1 MGHRHRDP
9 IVAVASR
16 SFSETDR
23 LREELTQ
30 CFGNAKFNE
39 TGRTLH
45 GHELIEF
52 VQNADAIIVGLERVD
67 GAFLNAT
74 AGLRFISKYGVGLNN
89 IDLPACQAAG
99 VKVLHTPGVN
109 SYSVAELALS
119 SAIQLLHRTP
129 ESQSTLREGVWRQ
142 HRGRD
147 LRGAT
152 VGVVG
157 CGHVGQQLVRLL
169 SPFGCQVLAHDL
181 VNYLDFFAAWNV
193 TAVSLEELLSESDV
207 VTIHLPLDSSTRG
220 MFSDRRLSLMKPGA
234 VLLNYSRG
242 GILDESATAERA
254 QAELLAGVA
263 IDVYAEEP
271 SVSSPL
277 LGLPNVLSTAHIGG
291 STLESVLAMGRAA
304 TQRLTEVYSLEDG
317 GAQSQP

>member
-1 MGHRHRDP
+1 MGPRNRDP

-30 CFGNAKFNE
+30 VFGNARFNE
-39 TGRTLH
+39 TGSTLQ

-52 VQNADAIIVGLERVD
+52 VQNADAVIVGLERID
-67 GAFLNAT
+67 GAFLNST

-89 IDLPACQAAG
+89 IDLRACQAAG

-109 SYSVAELALS
+109 SYSVAELSLS

-129 ESQSTLREGVWRQ
+129 ESQATLRVGAWRQ

-169 SPFGCQVLAHDL
+169 TPFGCHIIAYDL
-181 VNYLDFFAAWNV
+181 INYLDFFAAWNV

-242 GILDESATAERA
+242 GILDESAAAERA
-254 QAELLAGVA
+254 QAGLLAGVA
-263 IDVYAEEP
+263 IDVYADEP
-271 SVSSPL
+271 LVSSPL
-277 LGLPNVLSTAHIGG
+277 LGLSNVLSTAHIGG
-291 STLESVLAMGRAA
+291 STIESVLAMGRAA
-304 TQRLTEVYSLEDG
+304 TQRLTEIYSLEDG